1 MSMRNIC
8 VITGTR
14 ADYGLLRWL
23 MHEIDADPS
32 MHLQIAATGMHV
44 SPEFGETATA
54 IEDDGFTIDERIE
67 MLVSSDTAVG
77 TATSMGLGMIGFAT
91 AIDRLDPDLVVAIG
105 DRFEMWVAAQAAF
118 VARRRI
124 AHIHGGETTEGAFD
138 EGIRHSLTKL
148 AHVHFVAAEPYRK
161 RVIQLGE
168 HPDRVFTVG
177 APGLDHL
184 TRTKRLSRDELSAS
198 IGLDLRSPTF
208 AVTLHPATLAGNASA
223 EAEALTK
230 ALDAFPDATIVITAS
245 NADPQGRIIN
255 RHLSAYAQQRAS
267 ARMVSSLGQQRY
279 LSLLEH
285 ADVVIGN
292 SSSGLLEAPP
302 FETPTVNIGRRQQGR
317 LRAASVLDV
326 APAATEIVAAIQT
339 ALSPVFRK
347 SIRGQS
353 LPYGRGGAST
363 AIHAHLQRLDL
374 DAIDPA
380 KPFYDVSFEVG
391 EPDPCNEPS
400 TTKAVA
406 TKTRRTK
413 NQPGR

>member
-1 MSMRNIC
+1 MPMRKIC

-23 MHEIDADPS
+23 MHEISADPS
-32 MHLQIAATGMHV
+32 MHLQVAATGMHL

-54 IEDDGFTIDERIE
+54 IEEDGFVIDERVE
-67 MLVSSDTAVG
+67 MLVSSDTTVG

-91 AIDRLDPDLVVAIG
+91 ALDRLDPDLVVVIG

-184 TRTKRLSRDELSAS
+184 TRTERLSRDELSAS
-198 IGLDLRSPTF
+198 IGLDLGSPTF
-208 AVTLHPATLAGNASA
+208 VVTLHPATLGGNASA
-223 EAEALTK
+223 EAEALTE
-230 ALDAFPDATIVITAS
+230 ALDAFPEASIVITAS
-245 NADPQGRIIN
+245 NADPRGRIIN
-255 RHLSAYAQQRAS
+255 QHLSAYAQQRAS
-267 ARMVSSLGQQRY
+267 TQMVASLGQQRY
-279 LSLLEH
+279 FSLLEH

-302 FETPTVNIGRRQQGR
+302 FETPTVNIGSRQQGR

-326 APAATEIVAAIQT
+326 EPVAAEIQEAIQK
-339 ALSPVFRK
+339 ALSPAFRS
-347 SIRGQS
+347 SIRGQH
-353 LPYGRGGAST
+353 LPYGRGGASA
-363 AIHAHLQRLDL
+363 AIHRHLQRLDL
-374 DAIDPA
+374 DAIDKA
-380 KPFYDVSFEVG
+380 KPFYDLDFEVDDAPLANG
-391 EPDPCNEPS
+391 RPATTEATTPS
-400 TTKAVA
+400 S
-406 TKTRRTK
+406 
-413 NQPGR
+413 